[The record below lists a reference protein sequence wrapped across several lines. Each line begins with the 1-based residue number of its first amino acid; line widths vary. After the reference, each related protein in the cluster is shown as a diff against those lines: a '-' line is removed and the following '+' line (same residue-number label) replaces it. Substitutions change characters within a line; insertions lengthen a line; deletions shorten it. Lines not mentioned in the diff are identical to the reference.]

1 MAGKGGYQ
9 RPEKPATV
17 SGPGKYSQRTDG
29 GPSVADAK
37 QAAQYIS
44 GMPYGEGQEINN
56 IAQSAPM
63 AAAPAAPTA
72 SPLDAMAAM
81 QTPSTVTPFSAPT
94 ERPNEPVTT
103 GVPVGPGSDA
113 LSANVTAPAVA
124 LSAADKEKSLM
135 ILGILQQAADRPDAS
150 LATRNMLRRLRGM
163 L

>member
-9 RPEKPATV
+9 RPENPAAV

-44 GMPYGEGQEINN
+44 GMPYGEGKEINE
-56 IAQSAPM
+56 IAQSAPL
-63 AAAPAAPTA
+63 AADPNAMGN
-72 SPLDAMAAM
+72 SPMAAM
-81 QTPSTVTPFSAPT
+81 NAMPTPTTVTPFSAPT

-103 GVPVGPGSDA
+103 GVPVGAGSNR
-113 LSANVTAPAVA
+113 LSAEATAPAVA

-135 ILGILQQAADRPDAS
+135 ILGLLSQAADRPDAS